1 MLKIQYKETISHRLA
16 GIPCLIGVRMCKK
29 YPPNPKADNPDDYYG
44 YCDVDYDILDSK
56 GKPAAWLEKKATKSD
71 HDDIF
76 NRVVE
81 VFTGDEL

>member
-1 MLKIQYKETISHRLA
+1 MLKINYKETISHRLA

-29 YPPNPKADNPDDYYG
+29 YPPNPNADNPDDYYG
-44 YCDVDYDILDSK
+44 YWDVDYDILDQK
-56 GKPAAWLEKKATKSD
+56 GKAAAWLENKATKSD

-81 VFTGDEL
+81 VFTGE